1 VNESD
6 WLGYAGKRVVVSGCH
21 SGIGHACARQ
31 LLELGAQV
39 HGLDWKPCDLEL
51 ASFNRIDLRDAA
63 SIDATIGGFDGQ
75 FDALFNCAG
84 IPPGGPPLDVMKV
97 NYLGTR
103 HLTDSLSSRMRPGG
117 SIANVASN
125 GGMRWPDHL
134 AELLELVE
142 AAMFADGQHWC
153 ETHVELV
160 AEGYRFSKEALI
172 AWTIAS
178 AADHIRRGV
187 RINATLPGAV
197 QTPMLVEIEKITP
210 AAAIDVVAQPIGRRS
225 SADEQATVL
234 LFLNSPQAG
243 YVNGAILPV
252 DGGFMATR
260 AAIPSRQR

>member
-1 VNESD
+1 MSRTD
-6 WLGYAGKRVVVSGCH
+6 WLGYAGKRIIVTGCF

-31 LLELGAQV
+31 LLALGAEV
-39 HGLDWKPCDLEL
+39 HGLDWRPCDLEL
-51 ASFNRIDLRDAA
+51 ASFGLVDLREVA
-63 SIDATIGGFDGQ
+63 SIDDAIGGFAGR

-103 HLTDSLSSRMRPGG
+103 HLTDGLLPLLRDGG
-117 SIANVASN
+117 AIVNVASN
-125 GGMRWPDHL
+125 GGMRWSEHL
-134 AELLELVE
+134 AELRRLIE
-142 AAMFADGQHWC
+142 ARSFADGLRWC
-153 ETHVELV
+153 EAHGELV
-160 AEGYRFSKEALI
+160 AEGYRFSKEAMI
-172 AWTIAS
+172 VWTLAS
-178 AADHIRRGV
+178 AADLIQGGI

-210 AAAIDVVAQPIGRRS
+210 AAAIDIVAQPIGRRS

-252 DGGFMATR
+252 DGGFMAKY
-260 AAIPSRQR
+260 AL